1 MGIVVTL
8 LVSPCVSAQDSPD
21 PRAASTIAMAERLAR
36 LAEEFETRAFPNSRF
51 FTVSTPWRIPEMR
64 EEVEST
70 EAFGPRLGARFRLAQ
85 QLLWDGQPEAALE
98 QLEKIDDA
106 SVSMRPV
113 DESKMLKLLRPQL
126 AKAFLLSGPKGALGV
141 TSDEGALESAL
152 AVLEESMAKDKKDLA
167 ARWLWLLASLAKG
180 ERPESVPARLGRA
193 GAPVPFRDVASRAGV
208 DVIGRAGG
216 SALDDFDGD
225 GDLDLAVSSWGPR
238 DQLRLFR
245 GSGDGRFDEATQA
258 AGLEGI
264 TGGLSLSH
272 ADYDNDGWND
282 ILVLRGGW
290 LRSNAI
296 FPNSLLR
303 NRGDGTFEDVTVA
316 AGLDGAQPG
325 QVGAW
330 ADYDND
336 GDLDLFLGHEWP
348 TRGEPHPS
356 ALMRNE
362 GDGSFV
368 DIGAEVGLAEL
379 GWVKG
384 AAWGD
389 YDNDDRPDLF
399 VSQLGHPNLLMQNA
413 GPDSEGTWRFF
424 DIADVTTVDGP
435 RLSYPTFFFDYDNDG
450 WLDLFVAAWD
460 GASLAQ
466 IASIELGL
474 PPLAERARLFH
485 NERTGVFRD
494 MTALAGVDAFFAMSA
509 GFSDM
514 DGDGLQDVYVGTGGP
529 HLPTLVPNRMLA
541 GRPGGKFTE
550 VTVERGFG
558 LLQTTASLSF
568 GDIDG
573 DGDQDVYGVVGGW
586 HSGDTAANV
595 LLENPGSGHR
605 WLTLRLI
612 GVESNRSAIGARI
625 HVLLETPD
633 GPRSV
638 HRAVDTG
645 GSSGSS
651 SLQQEIGLGDAT
663 AVTAIEVRW
672 PATGKTQR
680 FEGVPLDRIV
690 SIREGTAAVELVR

>member
-8 LVSPCVSAQDSPD
+8 LVSPCASAQDSPD

-36 LAEEFETRAFPNSRF
+36 LAEEFETRSFPNLRF
-51 FTVSTPWRIPEMR
+51 FTVNTPWRIAEMR
-64 EEVEST
+64 EEVESAD
-70 EAFGPRLGARFRLAQ
+70 AFGPRLGARFRLAQ

-98 QLEKIDDA
+98 QLEKVDHA
-106 SVSMRPV
+106 TLNMSPV
-113 DESKMLKLLRPQL
+113 DERKTLKLLRLEL
-126 AKAFLLSGPKGALGV
+126 ANVFLLSGPRGALGV
-141 TSDEGALESAL
+141 TSDEDALESAL
-152 AVLEESMAKDKKDLA
+152 AVLEESMAKEKQELG

-180 ERPESVPARLGRA
+180 ERPESVPSRLGRA
-193 GAPVPFRDVASRAGV
+193 DASLAFRDVASKAGV

-238 DQLRLFR
+238 DQLRLFLN
-245 GSGDGRFDEATQA
+245 SGDGRFDEVTKA

-325 QVGAW
+325 QTGAW

-348 TRGEPHPS
+348 TRAEQHPS

-368 DIGAEVGLAEL
+368 DVGAEVGLAEL

-384 AAWGD
+384 ATWGD

-399 VSQLGHPNLLMQNA
+399 VSQLGHPNLLMYNS
-413 GPDSEGTWRFF
+413 GPDSEGIWHFF
-424 DIADVTTVDGP
+424 NVADVTTVEEP

-460 GASLAQ
+460 GAALAQ
-466 IASIELGL
+466 VAQIELGL

-494 MTALAGVDAFFAMSA
+494 VTPLAGVDAFFAISA
-509 GFSDM
+509 GFSDQ
-514 DGDGLQDVYVGTGGP
+514 DGDGLLDLFVGTGGP

-541 GRPGGKFTE
+541 ARPGGKFTE

-558 LLQTTASLSF
+558 LLQTTSSLSF
-568 GDIDG
+568 GDVDG

-586 HSGDTAANV
+586 HGGDTAANV

-625 HVLLETPD
+625 HVLFETPD
-633 GPRSV
+633 GPGSV
-638 HRAVDTG
+638 HRVVDTG
-645 GSSGSS
+645 ASSGSS

-663 AVTAIEVRW
+663 AVTAIEIRW

-680 FEGVPLDRIV
+680 FEDVPLDRV
-690 SIREGTAAVELVR
+690 LSIREGAAAVEVLQ